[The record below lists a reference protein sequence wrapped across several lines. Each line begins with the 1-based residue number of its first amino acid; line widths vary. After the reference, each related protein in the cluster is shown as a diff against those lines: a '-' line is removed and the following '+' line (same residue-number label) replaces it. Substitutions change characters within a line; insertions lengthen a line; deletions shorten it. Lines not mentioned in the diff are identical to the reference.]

1 MKLTRRQED
10 FIHKML
16 DLYRELQGPIHYTV
30 MAERLGVSRF
40 TAYDMLRLL
49 EEKGLVISEYQL
61 AESKSGPGR
70 SEVVFIPSPEA
81 HRLFASLAGET
92 AGEGWEAIKTRALEK
107 VRAGELYDQELIKE
121 VLART
126 PPEGPGPLRYCV
138 EVMTIAALRLRSSAG
153 RRLLLEYL
161 PGILPGIESATLA
174 NLSLLGGFA
183 LGLLA
188 NESADT
194 TEWGRDLLEHIRR
207 YQTLVAD
214 MDPKV
219 RRQLAAALS
228 KVFSLL
234 MIDTPPVK
242 G

>member
-161 PGILPGIESATLA
+161 PGILPGVESATRPI
-174 NLSLLGGFA
+174 
-183 LGLLA
+183 
-188 NESADT
+188 SAC
-194 TEWGRDLLEHIRR
+194 W
-207 YQTLVAD
+207 
-214 MDPKV
+214 
-219 RRQLAAALS
+219 AALPWACWPT
-228 KVFSLL
+228 KAP
-234 MIDTPPVK
+234 TPPNGGASYWSTSGVTRYWSLTWIPRCAVSWRRPCPRFSVC
-242 G
+242 

>member
-92 AGEGWEAIKTRALEK
+92 AG
-107 VRAGELYDQELIKE
+107 
-121 VLART
+121 
-126 PPEGPGPLRYCV
+126 
-138 EVMTIAALRLRSSAG
+138 
-153 RRLLLEYL
+153 
-161 PGILPGIESATLA
+161 
-174 NLSLLGGFA
+174 
-183 LGLLA
+183 
-188 NESADT
+188 
-194 TEWGRDLLEHIRR
+194 
-207 YQTLVAD
+207 
-214 MDPKV
+214 
-219 RRQLAAALS
+219 
-228 KVFSLL
+228 
-234 MIDTPPVK
+234 
-242 G
+242 

>member
-16 DLYRELQGPIHYTV
+16 DLYRELQGPFHYTV
-30 MAERLGVSRF
+30 VAERLGISRF

-49 EEKGLVISEYQL
+49 EGKGLVISDYRL
-61 AESKSGPGR
+61 ADGKSGPGR
-70 SEVVFIPSPEA
+70 SEVVFLPSPEA
-81 HRLFASLAGET
+81 HRLFASLTEET
-92 AGEGWEAIKTRALEK
+92 GNEGWEAVKKRALEK
-107 VRAGELYDQELIKE
+107 VRAGELYDQELVKE
-121 VLART
+121 VLARI
-126 PPEGPGPLRYCV
+126 PSEGPGPLRYCV

-161 PGILPGIESATLA
+161 PAILPDVESATRA

-183 LGLLA
+183 LGVLV

-194 TEWGRDLLEHIRR
+194 SEWRRELLEHVRR
-207 YQTLVAD
+207 YQILVAD

-219 RRQLAAALS
+219 RRQLAATLS
-228 KVFSLL
+228 EIFSLL
-234 MIDTPPVK
+234 MIDTPTVT